1 MLSTRGIPNDIY
13 ADVNLLFCPSTSI
26 INQQQFVLI
35 DQMLAAG
42 RSVARI
48 AGIHPPFGVLGI
60 PEVRQLYVISKAE
73 HDQLVERAKI
83 SDAKYK
89 LALADMENLRRRLSK
104 QAEDAKQFAITGFCK
119 DLVEI
124 TDVFEMAMKQITPES
139 VGQSNYEGISMIEQ
153 RIVAIFK
160 RHGLISLNP
169 KGIKFDPN
177 EHQAMFEK
185 PDATK
190 EPGTVSE
197 VCKVGW
203 KLHDRIIR
211 PAIVGV
217 VKRPDS

>member
-1 MLSTRGIPNDIY
+1 MLSSSRLVTKLIQHHTLPRVG
-13 ADVNLLFCPSTSI
+13 SI
-26 INQQQFVLI
+26 IFKQ
-35 DQMLAAG
+35 
-42 RSVARI
+42 S
-48 AGIHPPFGVLGI
+48 
-60 PEVRQLYVISKAE
+60 RQLCVIPKAE
-73 HDQLVERAKI
+73 HDKLINIAKI

-89 LALADMENLRRRLSK
+89 LALADMENLRHRLNK
-104 QAEDAKQFAITGFCK
+104 QVEDSKQFAISGFCK
-119 DLVEI
+119 DLVEV
-124 TDVFEMAMKQITPES
+124 TDVFEMAMKQISPES

-169 KGIKFDPN
+169 AGKKFDPN
-177 EHQAMFEK
+177 EHQAVFET
-185 PDATK
+185 PDASK

-211 PAIVGV
+211 PAVVGV

>member
-1 MLSTRGIPNDIY
+1 
-13 ADVNLLFCPSTSI
+13 
-26 INQQQFVLI
+26 
-35 DQMLAAG
+35 MLALS
-42 RSVARI
+42 RSV
-48 AGIHPPFGVLGI
+48 PTTLGR
-60 PEVRQLYVISKAE
+60 VMRFSRMRQLHVITKAE
-73 HDQLVERAKI
+73 HDKLLDSIKL

-89 LALADMENLRRRLSK
+89 LALADMENLRVRLNK
-104 QAEDAKQFAITGFCK
+104 QVEDAKQFAISGFCK

-169 KGIKFDPN
+169 KGLKFDPN
-177 EHQAMFEK
+177 EHQAVFET
-185 PDATK
+185 PDSNK

-203 KLHDRIIR
+203 KLHERVIR
-211 PAIVGV
+211 PAVVGV
-217 VKRPDS
+217 VKRPD

>member
-1 MLSTRGIPNDIY
+1 MNK
-13 ADVNLLFCPSTSI
+13 
-26 INQQQFVLI
+26 Q
-35 DQMLAAG
+35 
-42 RSVARI
+42 
-48 AGIHPPFGVLGI
+48 
-60 PEVRQLYVISKAE
+60 
-73 HDQLVERAKI
+73 VE
-83 SDAKYK
+83 D
-89 LALADMENLRRRLSK
+89 SK
-104 QAEDAKQFAITGFCK
+104 QYAVASFCK

-153 RIVAIFK
+153 RIQSIFK

-169 KGIKFDPN
+169 KGKKFDPN
-177 EHQAMFEK
+177 EHQAMFET
-185 PDATK
+185 PDAGV

-217 VKRPDS
+217 TKRPDA